1 MNLLPAWIRHLL
13 ILLPAVATLYVED
26 IPSAAEYIASILLGL
41 LLVRIIELRPSWSLL
56 LIPVEIAW
64 FGWIAHSNGG
74 LLFLLLYSSLLAVFI
89 RIRRTEMIAAF
100 VVLIGIVLNLVIAKE
115 GAVTL
120 WMVNLTWLT
129 LTALL
134 TVIHGTEQKQGKIEG
149 LYDELSRSHEELQ
162 QARRRML
169 DYAMQVEDYAQ
180 AEERGRIA
188 KEIHDD
194 LGHRLIRLKM
204 MMEAVLQLLDRE
216 PDRARAMLEQIRGQL
231 EESMDNMRRTVR
243 KLKPPEV
250 GGARTYALDRL
261 IEEAGRDLRIGVQF
275 QVTGRPAP
283 LYPSVEYVLYRNV
296 QEAITNAVRHGGA
309 TAVEVELDFRTDAV
323 VMSVANDGA
332 LPQSDVRYG
341 LGMRG
346 MQERI
351 EMLGGR
357 LLIGSEGRFSV
368 TTILPFLE
376 SKH

>member
-1 MNLLPAWIRHLL
+1 
-13 ILLPAVATLYVED
+13 
-26 IPSAAEYIASILLGL
+26 
-41 LLVRIIELRPSWSLL
+41 
-56 LIPVEIAW
+56 
-64 FGWIAHSNGG
+64 
-74 LLFLLLYSSLLAVFI
+74 
-89 RIRRTEMIAAF
+89 
-100 VVLIGIVLNLVIAKE
+100 
-115 GAVTL
+115 
-120 WMVNLTWLT
+120 
-129 LTALL
+129 
-134 TVIHGTEQKQGKIEG
+134 
-149 LYDELSRSHEELQ
+149 
-162 QARRRML
+162 ML

-261 IEEAGRDLRIGVQF
+261 IEEAGRDLRIGIQF

-351 EMLGGR
+351 ELLGGR
-357 LLIGSEGRFSV
+357 LLIGSKGRFSV